1 MSISNQTEVC
11 YLRSNSVNDIL
22 ICRGDFCLSKIGEGD
37 VGDISS
43 CGTTV
48 LESISNEEA
57 TNSSPLHITL
67 VTAAGIIMFIIII
80 LCIWIMKKSK
90 NRNNN
95 DNYFASSSRHDQS
108 FSQIDTDKYVE
119 KAIRETIRDR
129 YRAAKY
135 PAYDKQLFILE
146 SNIRGNHLIFRRS
159 YHLRVAHRGTIFINQ
174 CRKESDPTQ
183 NNLSLIDLGRSRDTI
198 SESFHVGSD
207 SFRYWFQNIMA
218 WI

>member
-48 LESISNEEA
+48 LELESISNEEA

-80 LCIWIMKKSK
+80 LCIWIMKRSK

-146 SNIRGNHLIFRRS
+146 SNVRGNHFIFRRS
-159 YHLRVAHRGTIFINQ
+159 YQLRVAHRGPFFKMNVG
-174 CRKESDPTQ
+174 KS
-183 NNLSLIDLGRSRDTI
+183 RSRHRTTLNLNHAI
-198 SESFHVGSD
+198 SNRFGS
-207 SFRYWFQNIMA
+207 I
-218 WI
+218 